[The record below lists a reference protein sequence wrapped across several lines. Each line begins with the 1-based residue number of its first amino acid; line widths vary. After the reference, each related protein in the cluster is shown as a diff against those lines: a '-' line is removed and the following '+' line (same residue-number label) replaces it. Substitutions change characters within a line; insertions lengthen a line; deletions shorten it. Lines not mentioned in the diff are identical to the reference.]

1 MGEFSKSPQIPVT
14 IQREIELERYL
25 KISLVFF
32 RTPQIWIDYSEVTL
46 PQTTAN

>member
-14 IQREIELERYL
+14 TQSDIVLEHYL
-25 KISLVFF
+25 KVSLVFL
-32 RTPQIWIDYSEVTL
+32 RTLLKQTDYFEVIL